1 MFPNCVMFDLIIE
14 HEIFFE
20 PFRCTYFL
28 FDPTPSEED
37 IASDGSDA
45 ANELDASDEMFP
57 GAD

>member
-28 FDPTPSEED
+28 FDPTPK
-37 IASDGSDA
+37 
-45 ANELDASDEMFP
+45 LDRVSVVAVFVTEILKYL
-57 GAD
+57 

>member
-28 FDPTPSEED
+28 FDPTPIIDVLGDVGVSLLRD
-37 IASDGSDA
+37 SA
-45 ANELDASDEMFP
+45 LM
-57 GAD
+57 